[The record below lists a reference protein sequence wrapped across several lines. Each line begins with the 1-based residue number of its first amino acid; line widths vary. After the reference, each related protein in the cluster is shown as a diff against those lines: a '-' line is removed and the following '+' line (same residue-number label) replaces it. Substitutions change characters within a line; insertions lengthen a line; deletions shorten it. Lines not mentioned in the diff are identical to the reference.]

1 MHRRTFLAIGAAQV
15 LGITSLEMGG
25 PFVPALFEALGVH
38 GAPALVAWTGWA
50 QAVSFGLSLVLTP
63 VWGRLGDVAG
73 RQRMLV
79 RAYVGLALSL
89 LWLSMAT
96 SPTQV
101 LLARAVQG
109 ALAGLTP
116 AAVALLTS
124 EGPAGRRIAVLSSCT
139 IAGGL
144 VGPLLGGALL
154 GHVRVGVVYGLGAAL
169 SLAAGLL
176 IVAFVPE
183 THAHGADAARR
194 VPLMTAGVGL
204 PLLGGWIT
212 AWRSMEDPLL
222 ALFVQT
228 MCGPGMSWA
237 LWAGVAVAAARLTG
251 MISAP
256 WWGARVD
263 AGQGGA
269 ALRVCLLGA
278 GVLTAAQA
286 LAATPLALTIVR
298 LALGCFSGAL
308 TTMVY
313 AGVAQHAPAE
323 RRGEAV
329 AFAASGIRVGA
340 CLGNAMAGAV
350 VAAIGMGGLFLVM
363 GAGVLTALPVAA
375 VILPSRSIRA

>member
-1 MHRRTFLAIGAAQV
+1 MHKRAFVAIGAAQV
-15 LGITSLEMGG
+15 LGVTSLEMGS
-25 PFVPALFEALGVH
+25 PFLPALLESLGVH
-38 GAPALVAWTGWA
+38 GTTALVAWTGWA

-79 RAYVGLALSL
+79 RAYLGLALSL
-89 LWLSMAT
+89 LWLSMVT

-124 EGPAGRRIAVLSSCT
+124 EGPAGRRIALLSSCT

-144 VGPLLGGALL
+144 VGPLLGGTLL
-154 GHVRVGVVYGLGAAL
+154 GHVRVGAVYGLGAGL

-176 IVAFVPE
+176 VMAFVPE
-183 THAHGADAARR
+183 THAHGSDAARR
-194 VPLMTAGVGL
+194 IPLTTTGMTL

-222 ALFVQT
+222 ALFVQNL
-228 MCGPGMSWA
+228 CGPSASWT

-256 WWGARVD
+256 WWGARAD
-263 AGQGGA
+263 AGHGGE
-269 ALRVCLLGA
+269 ALRTCLLGA
-278 GVLTAAQA
+278 GLLTAAQA
-286 LAATPLALTIVR
+286 LAVTPLALTLVR
-298 LALGCFSGAL
+298 LVLGCFSGAL

-313 AGVAQHAPAE
+313 AGVAQHAPVE

-329 AFAASGIRVGA
+329 AFAASGIRIGA

-363 GAGVLTALPVAA
+363 GAGVLTAVPVAA
-375 VILPSRSIRA
+375 LILPSRSNRA